1 MLQLKMLIRNFGTI
15 LLKSLKYVFVKNTDD
30 ILVIGCDTNSSIGAS
45 YKRSN
50 YGSKRSMG
58 PFGLTHRTRVGVRCN
73 TYLEVN
79 NLVAVTAYYKKNNYT
94 TSNHPRSKL
103 PHQINHIVTQKNDF
117 CRFIDA
123 GATTP
128 LICSDHKV
136 VMYKLRISAH
146 LKKRSMPRPKL
157 AKLNHGYLNRTQELC
172 PVDIK

>member
-1 MLQLKMLIRNFGTI
+1 MLIRNFGTI
-15 LLKSLKYVFVKNTDD
+15 LLKNLKYVFVKNTDD

-50 YGSKRSMG
+50 YGSKRSIG
-58 PFGLTHRTRVGVRCN
+58 PFGLTHRNRVGVRCN

-103 PHQINHIVTQKNDF
+103 PHQINHIVIQKNDF

-128 LICSDHKV
+128 LIYSDHKV

-157 AKLNHGYLNRTQELC
+157 AKLNHDYLNRTQKLC
-172 PVDIK
+172 SVDIK